1 MNTKGTNPMKSEK
14 EIKKKLGKLKDE
26 YVFGMNYA
34 AKFSAKDK
42 YTLQGK
48 IDILEWV
55 LQEDNK

>member
-1 MNTKGTNPMKSEK
+1 MRSEK
-14 EIKKKLGKLKDE
+14 EIKKKLEKLKDE

-55 LQEDNK
+55 LQEDNQ

>member
-1 MNTKGTNPMKSEK
+1 MKTEK
-14 EIKKKLGKLKDE
+14 RIKKELQNLKDS

-42 YTLQGK
+42 YILQGK

-55 LQEDNK
+55 LEGDK